1 MAHNHLLVSAGLLL
15 PATLIAG
22 CSSSQTSRAVLKN
35 GFSPLT
41 GTPLE
46 QEALAF
52 PAPAPVES
60 VQTALASA
68 PIAAPSG
75 SGQPPAPVAGLGQ
88 SSAPDLLE
96 MLVQNGAL
104 TPDQVEVLLA
114 DQRAPEAQDDPSSWS
129 IGSGGLK
136 FASAD
141 GDWQMRIGGRIQVD
155 ANVHS
160 REGATPEEQIQ
171 DGTELRRGRFELRG
185 SLPEDLSWWAEV
197 EFANNGA
204 SVRDFRLQKELTDS
218 LHVSIGHQKQPYSL
232 AVEESSNDLPFI
244 ERGVDNFL
252 IIPFVDRA
260 LGVRAQGHTDR
271 FFFAGGVFGE
281 GISPTAVDD
290 EGFGFA
296 GRAVHAPIIEDE
308 RVLHMGVRGMFR
320 RIEDGANSIR
330 IRDETTNM
338 SNFRVVDTGTLTDVD
353 SVSAFGAELAYVEG
367 PYTIGGEINRL
378 EVEDPGADL
387 GFDSWHVF
395 MTYSLTGETRAKAYR
410 QNQGEFK
417 RLRADNPSG
426 RAWEVSARLAS
437 LDLIDDDVDGGA
449 EKVTSLG
456 LNWYWSNNVRY
467 LLNWNRIVETR
478 GGSFE
483 TQAAEGA
490 DIFTLRAQLT
500 F

>member
-1 MAHNHLLVSAGLLL
+1 MAYNHLLASAGLLV
-15 PATLIAG
+15 PTALIAS
-22 CSSSQTSRAVLKN
+22 CSSSQATREVLAS

-41 GTPLE
+41 GAPLE
-46 QEALAF
+46 QEAPAALA
-52 PAPAPVES
+52 APAEPI
-60 VQTALASA
+60 QATPDSA
-68 PIAAPSG
+68 PISTL
-75 SGQPPAPVAGLGQ
+75 VGLDE
-88 SSAPDLLE
+88 SSDPDLLR
-96 MLVQNGAL
+96 MLVENGAL
-104 TPDQVEVLLA
+104 TAEQVDLLLA
-114 DQRAPEAQDDPSSWS
+114 DRRAPEAQDDLSSWS

-141 GDWQMRIGGRIQVD
+141 GDWQMRVGGRIQVD

-185 SLPEDLSWWAEV
+185 ALPEDLSWWAEV
-197 EFANNGA
+197 DFANNGA
-204 SVRDFRLQKELTDS
+204 SVRDFRMQKELTDN
-218 LHVSIGHQKQPYSL
+218 LNVSIGHQKQPYSL
-232 AVEESSNDLPFI
+232 AVEESSNDLPFV
-244 ERGVDNFL
+244 ERGIDNFL
-252 IIPFVDRA
+252 IIPFIDRA
-260 LGVRAQGHTDR
+260 IGVRAQGHTGR

-296 GRAVHAPIIEDE
+296 GRAVHAPIVEEE
-308 RVLHMGVRGMFR
+308 RILHMGVRGMYR

-330 IRDETTNM
+330 LRDETTNM

-353 SVSAFGAELAYVEG
+353 SVSAYGAELVFVEG
-367 PYTIGGEINRL
+367 PYSVGGEINRL
-378 EVEDPGADL
+378 EVEDPGSDL
-387 GFDSWHVF
+387 AFDSWHVF

-417 RLRADNPSG
+417 RLKADNGTG
-426 RAWEVSARLAS
+426 RAWELSARLAS
-437 LDLIDDDVDGGA
+437 LDLIDDEVNGGA
-449 EKVTSLG
+449 EQVTSLG

-467 LLNWNRIVETR
+467 LLNWNRILETR

-483 TQAAEGA
+483 TQAAEGE